1 MVVDSS
7 GSDHSQSEG
16 IGLFLGFN
24 VEVEH
29 HLHVVADETDRYHD
43 NVNLSRLFDRL
54 QSIGD
59 IGFAPGLTVGGVVA
73 LLHQLPGVDSQF
85 LTDQTTGVLQLCLVV
100 GSFGH
105 R

>member
-1 MVVDSS
+1 MIVDSS

-29 HLHVVADETDRYHD
+29 HLHVVADETDRYYD
-43 NVNLSRLFDRL
+43 NVNLSRFFDRL
-54 QSIGD
+54 QSSAD
-59 IGFAPGLTVGGVVA
+59 IGIEPGFTVGGVVA
-73 LLHQLPGVDSQF
+73 LIHQLPGVDSQF
-85 LTDQTTGVLQLCLVV
+85 LADQSAGVLQLCLVV